1 MSDCDVLRD
10 VIQVEPPQDE
20 LDAAPLRFLS
30 FLDARK
36 LSGEGIFL
44 LFQGCV
50 IILNDAEQSRS

>member
-1 MSDCDVLRD
+1 MSDRDILRY
-10 VIQVEPPQDE
+10 VIQMESPQDE
-20 LDAAPLRFLS
+20 LDATPLRLLS

-44 LFQGCV
+44 LFQGCI

>member
-1 MSDCDVLRD
+1 MSNRDILRY
-10 VIQVEPPQDE
+10 VIQMKSPQNE
-20 LDAAPLRFLS
+20 LDAAPLRLLS
-30 FLDARK
+30 FLDVGK

>member
-1 MSDCDVLRD
+1 MSNRDILRYG
-10 VIQVEPPQDE
+10 IQMKSPQNE
-20 LDAAPLRFLS
+20 LDAAPLRLLS
-30 FLDARK
+30 FLDAGK